1 MTLLRPEALATLARW
16 REVLVAAIVALT
28 ALWLFR
34 LGGYILAPLGVV
46 LGLAAL
52 GWGVIAL
59 RRMRF
64 ARAVAAPG
72 LVEVDE
78 GQIGYFGAGLGIGGY
93 VALRDLT
100 EIRLLSLRGA
110 LYWRLK
116 QTDGQA
122 ILIPVAAAGA
132 GALYDAF
139 ATLPG
144 IDMGR
149 LTAALDQHHPAQS
162 LWQRPAASALT

>member
-1 MTLLRPEALATLARW
+1 MNLLRPEALATLARW
-16 REVLVAAIVALT
+16 REVLAAVAVAAT

-34 LGGYILAPLGVV
+34 LGGYILAPLGVA

-52 GWGVIAL
+52 GWAVIAL

-64 ARAVAAPG
+64 SRAVAAPG

>member
-16 REVLVAAIVALT
+16 REVMAALGAFGVAV
-28 ALWLFR
+28 WLFR
-34 LGGYILAPLGVV
+34 LGGYILAPMGALLGV
-46 LGLAAL
+46 AAL
-52 GWGVIAL
+52 GWVIIAL
-59 RRMRF
+59 RRIRF
-64 ARAVAAPG
+64 SRPVNAPG

-93 VALRDLT
+93 VALRDLV
-100 EIRLLSLRGA
+100 EIRLLRLRGS

-116 QTDGQA
+116 QSDGQA
-122 ILIPVAAAGA
+122 VLIPVAAAGA
-132 GALYDAF
+132 PALYDAF

-149 LTAALDQHHPAQS
+149 LTAALDRRTPAQS
-162 LWQRPAASALT
+162 LWQRPDASALT